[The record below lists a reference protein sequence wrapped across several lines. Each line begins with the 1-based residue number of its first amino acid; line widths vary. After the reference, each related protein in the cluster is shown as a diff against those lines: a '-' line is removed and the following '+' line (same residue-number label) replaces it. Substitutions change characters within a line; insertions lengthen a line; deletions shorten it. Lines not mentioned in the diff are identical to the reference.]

1 MEVCGEGCFHS
12 YSRAG
17 GSIMNNNFSRECSYQ
32 SWEKK
37 GWEEN
42 IYREC
47 VYWGSIFQ
55 KLYYSI
61 LSMTALYKIS
71 MRTIITI
78 YKG

>member
-37 GWEEN
+37 GCEEN

-47 VYWGSIFQ
+47 VYWGSVFQ

-71 MRTIITI
+71 MRTIITV
-78 YKG
+78 YTG